1 MTKGRP
7 KDKTHHSNKD
17 SKKRFKYKF
26 MKRAKKIGYKNSK
39 DQNSINLASK
49 LKKSN
54 QPLETKNIS
63 TKETLKT
70 NIKEKTPNLFE
81 TVENE
86 YMDKLLNIYYDN
98 YSDNFLYK
106 SLEKLN
112 QNKKVVTEKILNK
125 YGITEERRKY
135 VLNYFMLF
143 VEEHKISS
151 KLYFLTVSL
160 FDSFLIN
167 YSESNNDNKCRNLFL
182 SKNSR
187 QFSDTRLM
195 LSIFCCYY
203 ITAKF
208 YNTHLLTINDLLQYQ
223 NAKYEVTY
231 DDLLNLIKDIISYTD
246 CDIDILNIYSF
257 IEIYL
262 FQIKRCLKNSEW
274 EDYQKFMDILEKS
287 VSFLGAKIGRIIFLL
302 NIEESIQALG
312 LMIFCYQLCKLKYE
326 INTSL
331 DKNAHNLLIN
341 LKDFLMSYYGSNKLP
356 IIIDWLNDNWNK

>member
-112 QNKKVVTEKILNK
+112 QNKKVATEKILNK

-257 IEIYL
+257 IDIFL
-262 FQIKRCLKNSEW
+262 FKIKRIFKICNWDNSNN
-274 EDYQKFMDILEKS
+274 FLGILEKS
-287 VSFLGAKIGRIIFLL
+287 ISYFGAKIGKKIFLQ
-302 NIEESIQALG
+302 NIEDSFQALG
-312 LMIFCYQLCKLKYE
+312 IIIFCYKMSKLRYD
-326 INTSL
+326 INENIDLYIRTFL
-331 DKNAHNLLIN
+331 VNV
-341 LKDFLMSYYGSNKLP
+341 KDFLIKYYGTNKLP
-356 IIIDWLNDNWNK
+356 IIINWLNDNWNE